1 MALIPRAVRN
11 VTRQTVPSERRYS
24 SGASLSTIG
33 GGLTNSGGAASFSTD
48 KAFSEMYYA
57 NVFVYACARAIA
69 QDLAAR
75 PVRVGAD
82 PANPRDFNAKHPLAI
97 RLGPAPGGPNPEMSS
112 TQLRRWST
120 AQKVITGSFAWE
132 IDPATLDF
140 WPLLIRLL
148 KPIPTEGRPGERSL
162 FKAFE
167 YGTGRDK
174 RVIPADRVFYD
185 FVPSQTDWRTPESAL
200 QAARLDVSVMVMQD
214 RYDNAFIKNDNRPA
228 AIVVHEAF
236 TDDDK
241 ERAFRRGFTDS
252 HRGPDNAGKTHFVA
266 TSANGASV
274 KDALS
279 ITSIGL
285 SQRDSEALKRYDA
298 KIRACCIALGVP
310 LSRLGDASGST
321 FNNSDVETLNYWRDT
336 IKPTG
341 DDQMDMVN
349 HHLMPLFDN
358 SGNVAFLDYT
368 GVPDLEPIKRFAVGD
383 IPTLV
388 SAQIISPNEGRVEI
402 GLPESDD
409 PDMDK
414 IGGAVPAPPAIP
426 AAAPPPAPA
435 LAAAD
440 IAKAV
445 HAAVAPLS
453 AALADVQADI
463 ARQTVRDVTGTGDR
477 LERDIRRT
485 AERRAHHW
493 RQVDRASARLEKSWK
508 RAFEQLFDDQ
518 AASILKRLEGKRG
531 RQAVTR
537 AGDDPIDPDSVFDAP
552 YWEERTRVVST
563 ALYESTVE
571 SALTQVDAAFD
582 IAFDIDNPAA
592 VKFIETRASK
602 LAGQITA
609 TTRDAIKDQLAAG
622 AKGGEGIPD
631 LASRIKDLFTQTYR
645 HRAETVARTEV
656 ISAYNGSARLAIDAQ
671 DADTVGGME
680 WISTADD
687 RTRDAHADAD
697 GTIIGV
703 GESFSIDGEDLEYP
717 GDPNGSPDNIINCRC
732 TIAPVTPADMPTREA
747 KHVHR
752 ASVERA
758 AIRMARG
765 ELDLESAL
773 RALTNA

>member
-11 VTRQTVPSERRYS
+11 VTRQSVATERRYS
-24 SGASLSTIG
+24 SGISTSIMG
-33 GGLTNSGGAASFSTD
+33 GGLTGSGGAASFD
-48 KAFSEMYYA
+48 PAKAFSEMYYA

-69 QDLAAR
+69 QDIAAR

-82 PANPRDFNAKHPLAI
+82 PNNPRDFNPKHPLAV
-97 RLGPAPGGPNPEMSS
+97 RLGPAPGGPNPEVSS

-120 AQKVITGSFAWE
+120 VQKTITGAFAWE
-132 IDPATLDF
+132 IDSDLNF

-148 KPIPTEGRPGERSL
+148 KPIPTEGKPGERSF

-167 YGTGRDK
+167 YGEGRTK

-185 FVPSQTDWRTPESAL
+185 FVPSQEDWRLPESAL

-214 RYDNAFIKNDNRPA
+214 RYDNAFIRNDNRPA

-236 TDDDK
+236 TDEDK
-241 ERAFRRGFTDS
+241 ERAFRRGFTAK
-252 HRGPDNAGKTHFVA
+252 HQGPDNAGKTHFVA
-266 TSANGASV
+266 TSANGAGV
-274 KDALS
+274 KDALA
-279 ITSIGL
+279 IQTIGL

-336 IKPTG
+336 IKPNG

-358 SGNVAFLDYT
+358 SGNMAFLDYT
-368 GVPDLEPIKRFAVGD
+368 GIPDLEPIKRFAVGD

-388 SAQIISPNEGRVEI
+388 DGGIIAPNEGRTEI
-402 GLPESDD
+402 GLPKSED
-409 PDMDK
+409 PEMDK
-414 IGGAVPAPPAIP
+414 IGKAVAPAPIP
-426 AAAPPPAPA
+426 AAAPTPASA

-463 ARQTVRDVTGTGDR
+463 ARQTVRGALGAGDR

-493 RQVDRASARLEKSWK
+493 RQVDRASARLEKSWT
-508 RAFEQLFDDQ
+508 RAFDNLFADQ
-518 AASILKRLEGKRG
+518 MASILKRLEGKRG

-537 AGDDPIDPDSVFDAP
+537 AGDDPIDPDSVFDSP
-552 YWEERTRVVST
+552 FWEERTRVVST
-563 ALYESTVE
+563 TLYESTVE
-571 SALTQVDAAFD
+571 SSLTQIDAAFD
-582 IAFDIDNPAA
+582 LAFDIDNPEA
-592 VKFIETRASK
+592 VKFIENRASR
-602 LAGQITA
+602 LAGSITA
-609 TTRDAIKDQLAAG
+609 TTRDAIKDQLAKGAEAG
-622 AKGGEGIPD
+622 ESIPD
-631 LASRIKDLFTQTYR
+631 LAARIRGLFTQTYA

-656 ISAYNGSARLAIDAQ
+656 ISAYNGSARLAIDNQ
-671 DADTVGGME
+671 DADVVGGME

-697 GTIIGV
+697 GTIIGI
-703 GESFSIDGEDLEYP
+703 GETFSIGGDDLEYP
-717 GDPNGSPDNIINCRC
+717 GDPNGSPENVINCRC
-732 TIAPVTPADMPTREA
+732 TIAPVVPDDMPKREA

-752 ASVERA
+752 GVAERA
-758 AIRMARG
+758 AIRLARG
-765 ELDLESAL
+765 ELDLASAL
-773 RALTNA
+773 RTLTNA